1 MQRLSA
7 SRGRGSRGRR
17 TVPRQRSCTSA
28 GAVDTSSTASLTT
41 VAPSFGQAL
50 PTLEHVPINYNHEV
64 NGELLYTLCAEL
76 VSRGLGTPDT
86 WRKCGRNAVVFAQY
100 SIMAAIGAERGDLLR
115 RNVEYSL
122 EISDVFSDGYS
133 YGSDARVGEGKLC
146 LSIACQGAGYLRIGP
161 ALDALEQEAAG
172 LGAAFYWTLL
182 RSLYRVMR
190 IYDHEDATMYEENL
204 HAYADEDDSGEQYE
218 FPNVEKALPPYIAGT
233 LDRGKRIGCW
243 KLLSAHAQG
252 LHGFWIGRLR
262 TMERLSRLRV
272 RNSRHLL
279 EGNYD
284 GPPLPS
290 LILAFR
296 DHDAIVAYFDEESQH
311 MLESSSEPTLCVDFS
326 PGKPDE
332 VDQAVQALERF
343 VSFNTELYRLAE
355 DLAAWEEDHER
366 GGRDR
371 GKSPLRV
378 E

>member
-1 MQRLSA
+1 L
-7 SRGRGSRGRR
+7 
-17 TVPRQRSCTSA
+17 
-28 GAVDTSSTASLTT
+28 
-41 VAPSFGQAL
+41 APAFAQAL
-50 PTLEHVPINYNHEV
+50 PSLEHVPTHYNHEV

-76 VSRGLGTPDT
+76 VGRGLGRSDT
-86 WRKCGRNAVVFAQY
+86 WQKCGQNAVAFAQY
-100 SIMAAIGAERGDLLR
+100 SIMAAIGEERGDLLR

-146 LSIACQGAGYLRIGP
+146 LSIACHGADYLRIGP

-172 LGAAFYWTLL
+172 LCAAFYWTLL

-204 HAYADEDDSGEQYE
+204 HAYADEDDSREQYE
-218 FPNVEKALPPYIAGT
+218 FPEVERALPRYIMAT
-233 LDRGKRIGCW
+233 LDRGKRFGHR

-252 LHGFWIGRLR
+252 PHGSWIRRLR
-262 TMERLSRLRV
+262 TMEQLSRLRV
-272 RNSRHLL
+272 RSSRHLL

-296 DHDAIVAYFDEESQH
+296 DHDAIVACFDEESQH

-326 PGKPDE
+326 PDKPDE
-332 VDQAVQALERF
+332 VDQAVRALERF
-343 VSFNTELYRLAE
+343 IAFNTALYRLAE
-355 DLAAWEEDHER
+355 DLVTWEGHHEH
-366 GGRDR
+366 GNHDR
-371 GKSPLRV
+371 GKSPLRAA
-378 E
+378 